1 MDKKHTNNEYVHD
14 YFLNYMK
21 EHGYTKDKFAELLEV
36 KPYNVYTSF
45 PAEDSEKPPRNFSL
59 DEIVTFCIKTGTSLD
74 DILELDARRSSDEK
88 KPETFRDILAML
100 FKLEDDPHCNTSITD
115 RDGDTID
122 ITFQFHL
129 GELKE
134 QFKAWQALKT
144 IKNNGV
150 LIKAFRESALNIAD
164 SALKKDGYL
173 TSDDKV
179 LKVIEDLIDEYG
191 HAVDE
196 SYTDNGEYYDY
207 YGKHYIDMSLTR
219 ESFNALELAVYL
231 YEEKPE
237 MLAFVA
243 RVHELDEHG
252 QIKFIETEELPDFL
266 DEELPFK

>member
-14 YFLNYMK
+14 YFLHYMK

-164 SALKKDGYL
+164 SALKKDRYL
-173 TSDDKV
+173 TRDDIT
-179 LKVIEDLIDEYG
+179 LKVIETLIDEYG
-191 HAVDE
+191 YAVDKA
-196 SYTDNGEYYDY
+196 YTDDGDDY
-207 YGKHYIDMSLTR
+207 YEKTYINMSITK
-219 ESFNALELAVYL
+219 EHFDTLELEYSVLEQKPEILTFFKMVRTL
-231 YEEKPE
+231 YE
-237 MLAFVA
+237 L
-243 RVHELDEHG
+243 G
-252 QIKFIETEELPDFL
+252 QLKFEEDEELPDWFN
-266 DEELPFK
+266 DEELPFE